1 MKYSINS
8 EEIDQFKEIDNEIK
22 TIVNDAVAKAN
33 RNDFVKTIA
42 VSKTKP
48 IEMLHNAYN
57 AGIKVFGENY
67 VQELVDKSE
76 YFLNLNINDV
86 EWHFIGHLQ
95 TNKVKYIVPFVDF
108 IHSVDSL
115 KLAEE
120 INKRAEQNNKTQK
133 ILLQVNTSGEES
145 KSGCEPEDALGLA
158 REILKLM
165 NIELQGLMTIGTFTD
180 DEFQQRKEFT
190 MLRNLL
196 NDINTNLNLNL
207 NELSM
212 GMTNDYPVAIDEGA
226 TMVRIGTA
234 YFGERNYNK

>member
-1 MKYSINS
+1 MKYSINQ
-8 EEIDQFKEIDNEIK
+8 EEIDQFKQIDHEIK
-22 TIVNDAVAKAN
+22 TIVDDAIDKAN

-48 IEMLHNAYN
+48 IDMLHDAYN

-76 YFLNLNINDV
+76 YFLNLNINDI

-95 TNKVKYIVPFVDF
+95 TNKVKFIVPFVDF

-120 INKRAEQNNKTQK
+120 INKRAEQNNKIQK

-145 KSGCEPEDALGLA
+145 KSGCEPDEALGLA
-158 REILKLM
+158 KEILKLP
-165 NIELQGLMTIGTFTD
+165 NIELVGLMTIGTFTD

-196 NDINTNLNLNL
+196 KDINNNLNLNL

-212 GMTNDYPVAIDEGA
+212 GMTNDYPIAIDESA

-234 YFGERNYNK
+234 YFGARNYNK

>member
-1 MKYSINS
+1 M
-8 EEIDQFKEIDNEIK
+8 DFKENDIEIEHFKQVDREIK
-22 TIVNDAVAKAN
+22 SIVGSEIVKAG
-33 RNDFVKTIA
+33 RNIPVKVIA

-48 IEMLHNAYN
+48 SDMLHNAYL

-76 YFLNLNINDV
+76 YFKDNSLTNI

-95 TNKVKYIVPFVDF
+95 SNKVKYIIPFVDY
-108 IHSVDSL
+108 IHSVDSI
-115 KLAEE
+115 KLADE
-120 INKRAEQNNKTQK
+120 INKRAEQNNKIQK

-145 KSGCEPEDALGLA
+145 KSGCEPDEAVYLA
-158 REILKLM
+158 SAILSLL
-165 NIELQGLMTIGTFTD
+165 NIELVGLMTIGTFTD
-180 DEFQQRKEFT
+180 DETQQRKEFSL
-190 MLRNLL
+190 LRNLRDEINNKL
-196 NDINTNLNLNL
+196 NINLK
-207 NELSM
+207 ELSM

>member
-1 MKYSINS
+1 MIKINTEEIEHFKQIDREIKSIVDRAVINS
-8 EEIDQFKEIDNEIK
+8 RHHQK
-22 TIVNDAVAKAN
+22 
-33 RNDFVKTIA
+33 VKVIA

-48 IEMLHNAYN
+48 IDVLKNAYF

-67 VQELVDKSE
+67 VQELVDKAEIFKSPD
-76 YFLNLNINDV
+76 LTDI

-95 TNKVKYIVPFVDF
+95 SNKVKYIVPFVDY

-120 INKRAEQNNKTQK
+120 INKRAEQNEKIQK

-145 KSGCEPEDALGLA
+145 KSGCEPNEAISLA
-158 REILKLM
+158 AEYLKFP
-165 NIELQGLMTIGTFTD
+165 NIELVGLMTIGTFTD
-180 DEFQQRKEFT
+180 DENQQRKEFS
-190 MLRNLL
+190 MLRDLL
-196 NDINTNLNLNL
+196 NQINLNLNIEL
-207 NELSM
+207 KELSM